1 MKPEKLRSLLRHV
14 IDSLDPCCFA
24 KSPGRD
30 FSRSRK
36 LPFHALITA
45 ILRFEGMSMGNELL
59 SMFPKAGETPS
70 VSAFVQQRSKLRS
83 GVFDELFRTF
93 TRRVDSLQPAK
104 TFQGLRLLAVDG
116 SDILIPTDPQD
127 AATFVPESRNE
138 APHNLLHLNA
148 MYDLLQRTYVDEVIQ
163 DHHMANE
170 QRAFVEMVDRS
181 PMEHVLVIADRGYE
195 SFNNMAHVAEKN
207 WYFLIRVKDVGSTGI
222 LSGLDLPT
230 LDHFDVAIDL
240 SLTRKQ
246 TNAAKELLQDRN
258 HYRFLP
264 SIVNFDYLPSRS
276 RKSDPLEWYHLSFR
290 AVRFPVSDGVFEVVL
305 TNLPA
310 DLYPPDAISQLYE
323 LRWGIETSFR
333 SVKYIVGL
341 LYFHSKKAEY
351 IRHEIVAKLIM
362 YNLFELITAHV
373 VIPKKDRKFDYQV
386 NFSAAVHVSRMFFR
400 GDISPPDLEAHL
412 SRAIIPIRP
421 GRKRKRKR
429 HTSSVKSFNY
439 RLS

>member
-1 MKPEKLRSLLRHV
+1 M
-14 IDSLDPCCFA
+14 
-24 KSPGRD
+24 
-30 FSRSRK
+30 
-36 LPFHALITA
+36 
-45 ILRFEGMSMGNELL
+45 
-59 SMFPKAGETPS
+59 
-70 VSAFVQQRSKLRS
+70 
-83 GVFDELFRTF
+83 
-93 TRRVDSLQPAK
+93 
-104 TFQGLRLLAVDG
+104 
-116 SDILIPTDPQD
+116 
-127 AATFVPESRNE
+127 
-138 APHNLLHLNA
+138 
-148 MYDLLQRTYVDEVIQ
+148 
-163 DHHMANE
+163 
-170 QRAFVEMVDRS
+170 
-181 PMEHVLVIADRGYE
+181 
-195 SFNNMAHVAEKN
+195 
-207 WYFLIRVKDVGSTGI
+207 
-222 LSGLDLPT
+222 
-230 LDHFDVAIDL
+230 
-240 SLTRKQ
+240 
-246 TNAAKELLQDRN
+246 
-258 HYRFLP
+258 
-264 SIVNFDYLPSRS
+264 
-276 RKSDPLEWYHLSFR
+276 
-290 AVRFPVSDGVFEVVL
+290 RFPVSDGVFEVVL